1 MKTKNHSI
9 LIWIAAAFLLNAC
22 GPGNQE
28 NDEHASPN
36 VPGVQNVNGNIP
48 DTNNTIQ
55 LNSRQTVDSIKASDS
70 VKPSF

>member
-1 MKTKNHSI
+1 MKTKNHGI
-9 LIWIAAAFLLNAC
+9 LIWIAVAFLLNAC
-22 GPGNQE
+22 GSGHE